1 MKQKRFSHRLQ
12 EYKVFSSVSS
22 FVNGGDEAK
31 CSSHRLKEY
40 KVFCSVS
47 TIVIV
52 NDKDK
57 AQLLLTLATKIQVF
71 SSMPSI
77 VNSGDEAVRFA
88 LRLQEYKCSCS
99 CDATVCDAREIRI
112 ACMVNAVLV

>member
-12 EYKVFSSVSS
+12 EYKVSCSVSS
-22 FVNGGDEAK
+22 IVNSGDEAK
-31 CSSHRLKEY
+31 CSSHWLEEY
-40 KVFCSVS
+40 KVLCSVS
-47 TIVIV
+47 TIV

-99 CDATVCDAREIRI
+99 CEATVCDAREIRI